1 MLLKISRVHRTAS
14 CAEEA
19 PMFRRVVALT
29 MLVSFIAMSTSGA
42 MMFVIERPSFT
53 IQMHPVHKVFGL
65 LMVIAAIAHLTLNFR
80 SIKAHLKLRSGVV
93 AASILSALLVLL
105 CGAAMNNAVPPE
117 LARQMDSAA

>member
-1 MLLKISRVHRTAS
+1 MLL
-14 CAEEA
+14 
-19 PMFRRVVALT
+19 
-29 MLVSFIAMSTSGA
+29 SFIAMSTSGA

-65 LMVIAAIAHLTLNFR
+65 LMVIAAIAHITLNFR

-105 CGAAMNNAVPPE
+105 YGAAMNNAVPPE
-117 LARQMDSAA
+117 LARQMDSAAAQVEARDR

>member
-1 MLLKISRVHRTAS
+1 
-14 CAEEA
+14 
-19 PMFRRVVALT
+19 MFRRVVALT
-29 MLVSFIAMSTSGA
+29 MLVSFVAMSTSGA

-65 LMVIAAIAHLTLNFR
+65 LMVIAAIAHITLNFR

-105 CGAAMNNAVPPE
+105 YGAAMNNAVPPG
-117 LARQMDSAA
+117 LAEQMDSAAAQVEARDR